1 MAKRNEP
8 YRSCI
13 VESYYPLSTAGLHGP
28 VHIRPIA
35 GQPFPTH
42 LHVWCNKDLTNPS
55 LYKVGTRFR
64 LRAKLTDRHGSGDF
78 VYSYFGWPVEVEP
91 RNMGTGF
98 ESCRPARNS
107 VAEDRALKRTAHA
120 RRRNRIGI

>member
-35 GQPFPTH
+35 GAAFPYA
-42 LHVWCNKDLTNPS
+42 LA
-55 LYKVGTRFR
+55 R
-64 LRAKLTDRHGSGDF
+64 LVQQGSDEPKF
-78 VYSYFGWPVEVEP
+78 V
-91 RNMGTGF
+91 
-98 ESCRPARNS
+98 
-107 VAEDRALKRTAHA
+107 
-120 RRRNRIGI
+120 